1 MGHTVSK
8 GYQIRQGLSERFCF
22 SYLIVQQRSAQAAIV
37 KKTMSRMQ
45 PTIRYEDRCNK
56 SSLVSIWKEK
66 KKQENENKCKL
77 LALPFVLQKVLEFLD
92 LHIKISW
99 TKMRTII
106 KLESVFFLRNDRIL
120 VLLQFCPKNE
130 CFLSDRKSNFCKK
143 LTGESINQERWHITI
158 RWIFAFDK
166 LPCLK
171 NVG

>member
-1 MGHTVSK
+1 MKKIKLQVRNLCLDLVLWNQNYQMGHTVSK

-56 SSLVSIWKEK
+56 SSLVSIWKK

-106 KLESVFFLRNDRIL
+106 KLESFFFWEMI
-120 VLLQFCPKNE
+120 V
-130 CFLSDRKSNFCKK
+130 S
-143 LTGESINQERWHITI
+143 
-158 RWIFAFDK
+158 
-166 LPCLK
+166 
-171 NVG
+171 

>member
-1 MGHTVSK
+1 MKKIKLQVRNLCLDLVLWNQNYQMGHTVSK

-56 SSLVSIWKEK
+56 SSLVSIWKK

-106 KLESVFFLRNDRIL
+106 KLESFFFSEKWSYLSFVT
-120 VLLQFCPKNE
+120 VL
-130 CFLSDRKSNFCKK
+130 SKK
-143 LTGESINQERWHITI
+143 WMLFIW
-158 RWIFAFDK
+158 
-166 LPCLK
+166 
-171 NVG
+171 